1 MKTGNGNI
9 ASFSAEATSHVSIS
23 VIPPASDIPFNSTS
37 TDYSQDTL
45 ALPAGYLQENL
56 DELDE
61 DLFIWNL
68 VLRQEPIA
76 ARVRGPKDETRTI
89 DPPPI
94 LELVKSN
101 GRGIAQKITAAQPC
115 LVVKA
120 ELWSDDTSTPILK
133 AHRIPV
139 GDQLLMGEVVATGMP
154 LLDDRETTSF
164 FFCFVNLSIRCIGT
178 YTLKFTLYDL
188 SPTSASDILASK
200 TTSRCA
206 IFSQPFT
213 VYPPAEFPGMTVSN
227 ALTDTL
233 RDQGIKFV
241 YRKKRSRIS
250 DDM

>member
-1 MKTGNGNI
+1 MKRGNGNL
-9 ASFSAEATSHVSIS
+9 ASSSAEATSHVSIS

-45 ALPAGYLQENL
+45 DLPAVNL
-56 DELDE
+56 DDLDE